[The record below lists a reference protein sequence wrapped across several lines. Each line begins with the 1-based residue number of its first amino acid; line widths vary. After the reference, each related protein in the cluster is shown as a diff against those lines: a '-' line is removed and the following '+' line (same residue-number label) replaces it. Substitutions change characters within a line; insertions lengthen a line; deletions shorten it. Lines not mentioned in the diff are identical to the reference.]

1 MKNYLTFL
9 VLGLLLVLS
18 NCNKPVYKYNPNFE
32 GKWRTIPTFD
42 SLVNVTVTSE
52 IVIDGADGL
61 FNNSCR
67 EVCGENLCD
76 CLSQQVGKAVMNTS
90 KTQMK
95 IGSSSAY
102 PISIEQEPYQDN
114 SGNWVMKVEGLTFY
128 KQ

>member
-1 MKNYLTFL
+1 
-9 VLGLLLVLS
+9 
-18 NCNKPVYKYNPNFE
+18 VYKYNANFE

-42 SLVNVTVTSE
+42 SLVNETVTSE

-67 EVCGENLCD
+67 QICGDNLCD

-95 IGSSSAY
+95 IGSSAAY
-102 PISIEQEPYQDN
+102 PITIQQEPYQDN
-114 SGNWVMKVEGLTFY
+114 AGNWVMKVEGLTFY